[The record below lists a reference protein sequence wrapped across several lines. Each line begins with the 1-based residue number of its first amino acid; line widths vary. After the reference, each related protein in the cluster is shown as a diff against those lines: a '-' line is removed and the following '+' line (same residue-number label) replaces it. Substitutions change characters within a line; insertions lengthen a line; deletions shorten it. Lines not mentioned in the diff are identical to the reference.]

1 MAFTEV
7 EVKEAE
13 AAIVAGAKVEDLFRL
28 GLMYSTELE
37 DRGVDFIEAH
47 KWFNLAALMG
57 SAPAKAYRDEIKA
70 EMSVEELTM
79 AQKAARG
86 WLAENRDLIELE
98 KPAEAA

>member
-13 AAIVAGAKVEDLFRL
+13 AAIAVGAKAEDLFRL

-47 KWFNLAALMG
+47 KWFNLASLMG
-57 SAPAKAYRDEIKA
+57 SAPAKAYRDEIKD
-70 EMSVEELTM
+70 EMSSEDLSL

-86 WLAENRDLIELE
+86 WLAENRELVAAE
-98 KPAEAA
+98 KKEAA

>member
-7 EVKEAE
+7 EVQESE
-13 AAIVAGAKVEDLFRL
+13 AAIVASAKVEDLFRL

-57 SAPAKAYRDEIKA
+57 SLPAKAYRDEIKA

-86 WLAENRDLIELE
+86 WLAENRDLIESE
-98 KPAEAA
+98 KREVA

>member
-7 EVKEAE
+7 EVLEAE
-13 AAIVAGAKVEDLFRL
+13 AAIVAGAKAEDLFRL

-37 DRGVDFIEAH
+37 DRGVDFVEAH

-57 SAPAKAYRDEIKA
+57 SSPAKAYRDEIKM
-70 EMSVEELTM
+70 EMSTEDLTM

-86 WLAENRDLIELE
+86 WLAENRELVDSH
-98 KPAEAA
+98 KKEAA